1 MPVVAGAPNSS
12 LEAMSELNTDQPVN
26 PSEDAQAD
34 PGTHDPETHDPETHD
49 TETAGGMTVAELRD
63 WLRSWVSKATGL
75 PADQIGDDRPM
86 DEFGLASRDAVTL
99 AADIEDRTGVVLTAT
114 VAYNHPTIAML
125 AKRIIEGDPDEGKGD
140 DDRFWERERD
150 AADDIAIVGFATRF
164 PGAGHTP
171 ESTWEALAAGR
182 SGITDLPEDRWAEF
196 KQDPKLAKI
205 IAEANVQGGYLDDV
219 KAFDADFFQMSPREV
234 EMVDPQQRL
243 ALELSWEALEH
254 AHIPASDLK
263 GTDVGVFLGTSTN
276 DYQMLATMGLGD
288 GASDTAAYALTGT
301 STSIIAN
308 RVSYYFDFRGPS
320 VALDTAC
327 SSSLV
332 AVHQAVRSLRNGES
346 TIALAGGVNM
356 ILTPAASLGFDS
368 IGMIA
373 ANGKIKTFSADADG
387 IGRAEGG
394 GVFVLKRVADA
405 RRDGDPILAVITGSA
420 VNSDGRSNGLPAPNP
435 EAQVDVLRAAYA
447 DAALDPSSVD
457 YVEAHGT
464 GTVLG
469 DPIEADALG
478 RVVGRGRLPGKPL
491 LMGSVKTNYGHMES
505 AAGAGALAKVVLS
518 MQHGE
523 IPASLN
529 FTEPNPYIQF
539 AANSLQVTTEAT
551 EWPRYSG
558 HAVAGIS
565 GFGFGGTNAHIV
577 VREPLPTDL
586 LLKPEEPS
594 RDEGAAGAGLLIPEE
609 QSRDEGADRVS
620 KGPATDL
627 PDATMADDTDDDDEY
642 LTEAER
648 AILAAQAR
656 KSETDTTATEKDPA
670 EGFAPCAAE
679 GSVVP
684 LVVSGFLPSRR
695 RKSAAD
701 IADWLET
708 EAGQSAS
715 LVSVGRTLASRN
727 HGRSR
732 AVVMARSHEDA
743 IKGLRA
749 IADGKSNPLVY
760 SADAPDAASAVW
772 LLSGYGSQH
781 RKMAKQIYTEN
792 PVFAK
797 YLNRVDEFIDNELGY
812 KIADLVLDDAE
823 AYGSE
828 SAQVAIYA
836 IQVALADT
844 LRHFGAEPGVLVPH
858 SMGEASAAYISGG
871 LSLEDA
877 TRVICHRSR
886 LMAEGEAALTEDEV
900 RFMALVEYSAD
911 DIKSVLVD
919 YPDLEICVYA
929 APTHTVIGG
938 PPEQVDAIVAR
949 AEAEGKIGRKLQTKG
964 ASHTSQVEPILGELA
979 YEIAGIHPLP
989 LEYGI
994 YSSIDREEFYRPG
1007 GKAIHEVEYFLKGL
1021 RYSVWFAQAVAKTV
1035 EVGHRTFIELSPNPA
1050 VLISVAGTTFGAGIQ
1065 NAELIET
1072 LRRKEDESFGLIN
1085 ALMKLYVHGHPVNV
1099 ASLFGV
1105 DGADRGYA
1113 DVPRTRF
1120 ERKQFWLTASYSASG
1135 SGAVPGAHVALP
1147 DGRHAWEVN
1156 ASVVTDP
1163 RALVAAAAGQVLA
1176 DVAVGAVETH
1186 APIPASGTVT
1196 TTLSPHPGGAS
1207 VALYAQDGK
1216 NFRLLFE
1223 AAVTAGAAPV
1233 QAPVDP
1239 ESSPAAVFADN
1250 TLVVEEEIIENA
1262 GDRWTAESG
1271 ESVHDRLATIVGESM
1286 GYDPQDLP
1294 FEVPLIDL
1302 GLDSLMAVR
1311 IKNRVEYEF
1320 DIPQLQLQA
1329 MRSACLADV
1338 EKFTAFAVTHRDQ
1351 LDNLA
1356 ENAAAG
1362 GELNTEAINAYIDEQ
1377 LAKDAAAPTPVET
1390 PSPASATEPTPSP
1403 VEEPTPPTVEERG
1416 AQATSLE
1423 TPQADSVPETPKTPA
1438 AESISSQEAAAAA
1451 AGSDVP
1457 PRDAAERLTFGVY
1470 AVVTK
1475 RSAGGIFNKLPV
1487 LDEDAAQA
1495 LTDRLN
1501 ERTGGDIDIEDILDS
1516 ETIEEMSNYVREYLD
1531 AAADVDG
1538 FVRYLRLVPD
1548 GKKSYDTTAGDR
1560 VPVLLFHPAGGNTSA
1575 YETLLKRLP
1584 ADQPVIGF
1592 DRVEGSLEE
1601 RVRQYLP
1608 RIREVQ
1614 PHGPYV
1620 FVGWSL
1626 GGGLAY
1632 GAAQLML
1639 QEGEQVAFVGL
1650 IDTVMPAE
1658 REIETP
1664 DTKRARLQRW
1674 KDFAVKTYD
1683 LDPDVPI
1690 PLDRLVEA
1698 DDEGQFR
1705 IIMEMVSM
1713 SGAKI
1718 PGGIIEHQRT
1728 SFIDNRAL
1736 TNIEPTAFDGKVVLY
1751 RADRM
1756 HDGAIE
1762 LDPQWA
1768 KIDPDGG
1775 WGPIVSDLEIV
1786 HIGGDHLSMVDEP
1799 YISSIGADLT
1809 ARLNGLGK
1817 N

>member
-1 MPVVAGAPNSS
+1 MEQVGDAPASDTGDAG
-12 LEAMSELNTDQPVN
+12 
-26 PSEDAQAD
+26 
-34 PGTHDPETHDPETHD
+34 THD

-63 WLRSWVSKATGL
+63 WLRGWVSGVTGL
-75 PADQIGDDRPM
+75 PVDQIADDRPM
-86 DEFGLASRDAVTL
+86 EEFGLASRDAVTL

-125 AKRIIEGDPDEGKGD
+125 AKRIIEGDPDEGRAD
-140 DDRFWERERD
+140 DDRFWDRD
-150 AADDIAIVGFATRF
+150 RADADDIAIVGFATRF

-171 ESTWEALAAGR
+171 ESTWEGLIAGT
-182 SGITDLPEDRWAEF
+182 SGITDLPEDRWTEF
-196 KQDPKLAKI
+196 RQDPALAEA
-205 IAEANVQGGYLDDV
+205 IAGANVQGGYLDDV

-254 AHIPASDLK
+254 AHIPPSDLK
-263 GTDVGVFLGTSTN
+263 GADVGVFLGTSTN

-301 STSIIAN
+301 STSIVAN

-332 AVHQAVRSLRNGES
+332 AVHQAVRSLRTGES
-346 TIALAGGVNM
+346 SVALAGGVNM

-373 ANGKIKTFSADADG
+373 ADGKIKTFSADADG

-405 RRDGDPILAVITGSA
+405 RRDGDAILAVIAGSA

-435 EAQVDVLRAAYA
+435 EAQVDVLRSAYA
-447 DAALDPSSVD
+447 DAALDPSTVD

-518 MQHGE
+518 LQHNR

-539 AANSLQVTTEAT
+539 AANSLAVTSEAT
-551 EWPRYSG
+551 DWPRYSG
-558 HAVAGIS
+558 HAIAGVS

-577 VREPLPTDL
+577 VRETLPTDL
-586 LLKPEEPS
+586 APLPISPVEVPLSSVEVPPS
-594 RDEGAAGAGLLIPEE
+594 SVEVRGA
-609 QSRDEGADRVS
+609 Q
-620 KGPATDL
+620 ATSL
-627 PDATMADDTDDDDEY
+627 ETSPADDVSDDDDEY

-648 AILAAQAR
+648 AILAAEAR
-656 KSETDTTATEKDPA
+656 KADTAAETTDTDPA
-670 EGFAPCAAE
+670 DGFAPCAAE
-679 GSVVP
+679 GAVVP

-749 IADGKSNPLVY
+749 IADGKSNPIVY

-781 RKMAKQIYTEN
+781 RKMAKQLYTEN
-792 PVFAK
+792 PVFAR
-797 YLNRVDEFIDNELGY
+797 YLDRVDEFIDNELGY
-812 KIADLVLDDAE
+812 KIADLVLDDE
-823 AYGSE
+823 ETYNSE
-828 SAQVAIYA
+828 SAQVGIYA
-836 IQVALADT
+836 IQVSLADT

-877 TRVICHRSR
+877 TRVICQRSR
-886 LMAEGEAALTEDEV
+886 LMAEGEASLSEDEV
-900 RFMALVEYSAD
+900 RNMALVEYSAD
-911 DIKSVLVD
+911 DIRNVLVD
-919 YPDLEICVYA
+919 FPDLEICVYA

-938 PPEQVDAIVAR
+938 PPAQVDAIVAR
-949 AEAEGKIGRKLQTKG
+949 CEAEGKLGRKLLTKG

-979 YEIAGIHPLP
+979 YEIAGITPLP

-1035 EVGHRTFIELSPNPA
+1035 ESGHRTFLELSPNPA
-1050 VLISVAGTTFGAGIQ
+1050 VLISVAGTTFGAGVH

-1072 LRRKEDESFGLIN
+1072 LRRKEDESLGLIN
-1085 ALMKLYVHGHPVNV
+1085 ALMKLYVHGHPVDV
-1099 ASLFGV
+1099 SSLFGV
-1105 DGADRGYA
+1105 DAADRSAGYA

-1135 SGAVPGAHVALP
+1135 TGSVPGAHVALP
-1147 DGRHAWEVN
+1147 DGRHAWEVS

-1163 RALVAAAAGQVLA
+1163 RALVAAAAGQVLTG
-1176 DVAVGAVETH
+1176 VAVGAVETH

-1207 VALYAQDGK
+1207 VALYAKDGK

-1223 AAVTAGAAPV
+1223 AAVTAAAPEGSS
-1233 QAPVDP
+1233 ADAA
-1239 ESSPAAVFADN
+1239 ETSPAAVFADN
-1250 TLVVEEEIIENA
+1250 TLVVEEEVVENA

-1356 ENAAAG
+1356 EDAAAG

-1377 LAKDAAAPTPVET
+1377 LARDAAGIPTPAEVT
-1390 PSPASATEPTPSP
+1390 PSPAEATPSP
-1403 VEEPTPPTVEERG
+1403 VEATPSPVEVRG

-1423 TPQADSVPETPKTPA
+1423 TPQPESVPGGDATPA
-1438 AESISSQEAAAAA
+1438 ADSLSSREAAAAA

-1475 RSAGGIFNKLPV
+1475 KSAGGIFNKLPV
-1487 LDEDAAQA
+1487 LNEDAAQA

-1516 ETIEEMSNYVREYLD
+1516 ESIEEMANYVREYLD

-1548 GKKSYDTTAGDR
+1548 GKKSYDTTAGDP

-1575 YETLLKRLP
+1575 YEPLLKRLP
-1584 ADQPVIGF
+1584 ADRPVIGF
-1592 DRVEGSLEE
+1592 DRVEGTMEE

-1632 GAAQLML
+1632 GAAQLMRE
-1639 QEGEQVAFVGL
+1639 QGEEVAFVGL

-1658 REIETP
+1658 REIETA
-1664 DTKRARLQRW
+1664 DTKRARLERW
-1674 KDFAVKTYD
+1674 RDFAVKTYD

-1690 PLDRLVEA
+1690 PMDRLVEA

-1736 TNIEPTAFDGKVVLY
+1736 TNIEPSPFDGKVVLY

-1768 KIDPDGG
+1768 TIDPDGG
-1775 WGPIVSDLEIV
+1775 WGPIVSDLEVV

-1809 ARLNGLGK
+1809 ARLHGLG
-1817 N
+1817 NS